1 MKVEI
6 TRRGVYDK
14 KGKPIEVGKS
24 ITVEG
29 DKMPAW
35 LIGKAIEVG
44 AKKKAAVT
52 NPAEGGGEQA
62 QAGDDTVAA
71 GA

>member
-14 KGKPIEVGKS
+14 KGKPIEIGKT

-29 DKMPAW
+29 DDMPAW
-35 LIGKAIEVG
+35 LIGKAERVG
-44 AKKKAAVT
+44 RRKTAVV
-52 NPAEGGGEQA
+52 NPAEGGGETP
-62 QAGDDTVAA
+62 QAGDDTTA
-71 GA
+71 GSA

>member
-14 KGKPIEVGKS
+14 KSKPIPVGKT

-29 DKMPAW
+29 DEMPAW
-35 LIGKAIEVG
+35 LIGKAVEVG
-44 AKKKAAVT
+44 KRNAAVT

-62 QAGDDTVAA
+62 QTGDDTVAA